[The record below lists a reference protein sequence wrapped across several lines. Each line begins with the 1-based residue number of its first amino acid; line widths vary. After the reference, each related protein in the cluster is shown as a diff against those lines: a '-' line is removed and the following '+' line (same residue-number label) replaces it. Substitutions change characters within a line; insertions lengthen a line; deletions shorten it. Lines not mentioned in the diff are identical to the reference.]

1 MAIYEVGIDKLI
13 KVEETSFGTAGLGE
27 RADLQRL
34 LRDQVTEVSPDTL
47 VIAEEFSEWT
57 DSRRRI
63 DLLGIDKE
71 ANLVVIELK
80 RTDDGGHMELQ
91 AIRYAA
97 MVSTLTSQRA
107 VEIFSEYLDAR
118 GRDEDAEQQL
128 LEFLEWDE
136 FDEDKFAQDVR
147 LVLVSADFSK
157 ELTSAVLWLNDKDL
171 DICCVRIKPYA
182 YEGKTLIDVQQVV
195 PLPEAADY
203 QVQVREKKRQERKV
217 RRGTTDF
224 TRYDVVVDGHTS
236 TDFTRYDV
244 VVDGHT
250 STAQWKRNAIL
261 LVVKGIVSHG
271 VSPEEITQV
280 LQPIKGRQLFKV
292 VLEETEDPERF
303 RNLATKASAAKGR
316 GYDDR
321 RWHTGQGELLVHE
334 GQTYALTNQWGKSW
348 LDAMKLLKKRFP
360 QVELRWEESVRSLS
374 GS

>member
-1 MAIYEVGIDKLI
+1 MGVLGLVGARQRR
-13 KVEETSFGTAGLGE
+13 TRLGE
-27 RADLQRL
+27 PLGVTDLQRL

-107 VEIFSEYLDAR
+107 VEIFSEYLNAR

-128 LEFLEWDE
+128 LEFLEWEE

-171 DICCVRIKPYA
+171 DIRCVRIKPYA

-195 PLPEAADY
+195 LDL
-203 QVQVREKKRQERKV
+203 
-217 RRGTTDF
+217 T
-224 TRYDVVVDGHTS
+224 
-236 TDFTRYDV
+236 
-244 VVDGHT
+244 
-250 STAQWKRNAIL
+250 
-261 LVVKGIVSHG
+261 
-271 VSPEEITQV
+271 
-280 LQPIKGRQLFKV
+280 
-292 VLEETEDPERF
+292 RF
-303 RNLATKASAAKGR
+303 RGHLILWETGVHDVKARKQIRGRVPAPNGRAATSR
-316 GYDDR
+316 PRPR
-321 RWHTGQGELLVHE
+321 RAGARV
-334 GQTYALTNQWGKSW
+334 
-348 LDAMKLLKKRFP
+348 
-360 QVELRWEESVRSLS
+360 
-374 GS
+374 